1 MKIEELRQHRALTE
15 MLDCVDRQLES
26 KEIHDAV
33 LGDSG
38 EPAHEQVTV
47 SVEGY
52 IHGIGTINLLVQ
64 RKELER
70 RIAEID
76 DYIAAIPVYRVRKAL
91 ELNCKEGLSWRNTAH
106 AMGEESE
113 VALQRYVARYIKQI
127 EQTKL

>member
-1 MKIEELRQHRALTE
+1 MKIEELRQHRKLTE
-15 MLDCVDRQLES
+15 MLECVEKQLES
-26 KEIHDAV
+26 KEVHDAV

-52 IHGIGTINLLVQ
+52 IHGIGTVNLLIQ
-64 RKELER
+64 RKQLESK
-70 RIAEID
+70 IAEINEF
-76 DYIAAIPVYRVRKAL
+76 IAAIPVTRVRRAL
-91 ELNCKEGLSWRNTAH
+91 ELNCKEGLSWRQVSH